1 MISSG
6 KPFPEYKSYNDAV
19 SLTIY
24 SAIDDIDFV
33 KFIANEENGL
43 SRSFSLSE
51 LMILRYLKDNRKI
64 TMSEAESLI
73 QEARDRGSECL

>member
-43 SRSFSLSE
+43 SRSFHFRNL
-51 LMILRYLKDNRKI
+51 
-64 TMSEAESLI
+64 
-73 QEARDRGSECL
+73 